1 MSATTYKPPRV
12 QPLAAARALKN
23 LLKDPQDTRQ
33 VALLTSALR
42 GRSGQIQYN
51 RFKTSP
57 NGARILAEKRR
68 LGDVL
73 DNHAY
78 LATLPENSLGRRYL
92 AFMAE
97 ENLSAKGLKDVTAEA
112 TANLKDAGEDVMI
125 FADRTR
131 DLHDLYHVIA
141 GYGRDEIGELSVLAF
156 SYPQQRLRSYAVIA
170 FFGALN
176 FSNLL
181 ARHKIGA
188 RYVFGAIAQA
198 YRHGKQAAWLPGED
212 IEALLPENIETLR
225 RRLNIAPPD
234 KYQALI
240 ERIRA
245 KTAWRNGP
253 LFAGRR
259 LLFGGPAIHQTIASP
274 R

>member
-1 MSATTYKPPRV
+1 MSTTTYKPPRI
-12 QPLAAARALKN
+12 QPVEAARALKN

-42 GRSGQIQYN
+42 GRSGQIQFQK
-51 RFKTSP
+51 FKSSP
-57 NGARILAEKRR
+57 VGARILTEKRR

-73 DNHAY
+73 DDHAY

-97 ENLSAKGLKDVTAEA
+97 ENLSAKGLKEVTADA
-112 TANLKDAGEDVMI
+112 TANLKDAGEEVQI

-141 GYGRDEIGELSVLAF
+141 GYGRDEIGEICVLAF

-181 ARHKIGA
+181 ARHGIGA
-188 RYVFGAIAQA
+188 KGVFGAVLQA
-198 YRHGKQAAWLPGED
+198 YRNGKRAAWLPGQD
-212 IEALLPENIETLR
+212 IEALLAEDLAQLR
-225 RRLNIAPPD
+225 QRLKIAPPD
-234 KYQALI
+234 AYLALI
-240 ERIRA
+240 TRIRI
-245 KTAWRNGP
+245 KTPWRNGP
-253 LFAGRR
+253 IFSGRQ
-259 LLFGGPAIHQTIASP
+259 LMPT
-274 R
+274 